1 MIGAM
6 SFPGFSLSRADR
18 DDKAF
23 SCWKIHHTKNYHQIE
38 TVTPIIFQ
46 QATNLKYLE
55 LTYILILYN
64 KCHSAHRVHHIMG
77 NL

>member
-6 SFPGFSLSRADR
+6 SFPDFSLSRADR

-46 QATNLKYLE
+46 QVTNLE